1 MQHMFMHLFGLQ
13 LNLEISIR
21 YAYGISFSVLLEVLL
36 EVNPMKLI
44 YLLAMYSNIHLFGLK
59 LIYLEF
65 ACIWFKISYRSGVK
79 L

>member
-1 MQHMFMHLFGLQ
+1 
-13 LNLEISIR
+13 
-21 YAYGISFSVLLEVLL
+21 
-36 EVNPMKLI
+36 MKLI